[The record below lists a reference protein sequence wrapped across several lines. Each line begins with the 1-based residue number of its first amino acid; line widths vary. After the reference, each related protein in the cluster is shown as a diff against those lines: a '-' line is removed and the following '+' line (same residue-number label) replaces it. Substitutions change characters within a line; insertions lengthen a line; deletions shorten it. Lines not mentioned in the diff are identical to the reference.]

1 MSVKAIKKSFTAFTC
16 VLSIFSFQTGRANLG
31 MMPGAGGSGLQSGM
45 GQFSGFTGQ
54 QQYGGQ
60 QGFGQQGQFGQQ
72 GLGQQYG
79 AQQYGD
85 QQGQYGQQG
94 FGQQYGGQQGQYGQ
108 QGFGQQYGGQ
118 QGQYGQ
124 QGFGQQY
131 GGQQG
136 QYGQQDSNLGGGT
149 QDSWDGALNPVVT
162 SAYGMGG
169 MMGAPGM
176 GGMMGAPGMSMG
188 GFGNPQ
194 QAMNANNAY
203 RYIASTPNGVL
214 VGMSLAELNKYK
226 NLITQGLSYGVNPQ
240 GMQTELQRLQY
251 ALSPALKQQLLVDP
265 GGTTIPNIQADQEQ
279 VERIKAIVEDWT
291 TGRIYDEIMHMNVV
305 DPTHAEKIFD
315 KMSDDSG
322 IVAIGV
328 RNAMV
333 PPNIKSNADIVKAR
347 MLEARASLLH
357 ALVSGII
364 NNASKIVQDVIRQQE
379 NPGSASFSSFGSSS
393 MGSSLGSSS
402 GNYSS
407 SSGNYSSSSGSLGS
421 SNSSFGSSGNFGS
434 IGSLGGSSS
443 FGSTGSLGG
452 VSSFGSTGGSRVV
465 ITKGYLS
472 TLAAKLKGAIREL
485 QNSEFHDLI
494 TGSETI
500 GATLQD
506 DARALKEITHT
517 IENPSG
523 RNRFSAPSQ
532 VQKEAKIVYD
542 KLVGLGDSELF
553 KTYSSP
559 ESMQRAI
566 NSLETIAEAPEQSL
580 RGVPWIKIMDQIGR
594 LSKARAI
601 DIYKDI
607 AEEITQLT
615 AKTDVDASVK
625 VKRFFVSSPSRVTRD
640 DLESKLGSLVNVI
653 YDFNHESD
661 FADREVTY
669 DDAESK
675 IRTGYDFLY
684 KNKDETATKSQRNRV
699 KKMANLYNELN
710 KKSQTQLSENSI
722 INNAVKILSKSIVA
736 GLEIPP
742 DSEELEKMKEE
753 GKIPSE
759 IEVKNL
765 LAKLKSAQV
774 QVIVTRLQEQY
785 PSNKEL
791 EEEVES
797 NPSAF
802 VNEEK
807 ILRMAVNGVG
817 GKKRSTALKLHK
829 LLVKKFNDFSN

>member
-16 VLSIFSFQTGRANLG
+16 VLSIFSFQTGSAAVG
-31 MMPGAGGSGLQSGM
+31 VMPGAGGFGPQPGM
-45 GQFSGFTGQ
+45 DQYSGFSGQ
-54 QQYGGQ
+54 QQ
-60 QGFGQQGQFGQQ
+60 FG
-72 GLGQQYG
+72 
-79 AQQYGD
+79 
-85 QQGQYGQQG
+85 GQQG
-94 FGQQYGGQQGQYGQ
+94 FGQQYGGQQGFGQQFGGQ
-108 QGFGQQYGGQ
+108 QGYGQQYGGQ

-124 QGFGQQY
+124 QY
-131 GGQQG
+131 GGA
-136 QYGQQDSNLGGGT
+136 T
-149 QDSWDGALNPVVT
+149 QDSWDGALNPVVA
-162 SAYGMGG
+162 SPYGMGG

-176 GGMMGAPGMSMG
+176 GGMMGAPGMGGMMGAPGMGGMMGAPGMGGMMG

-203 RYIASTPNGVL
+203 KYIASTPNGVL
-214 VGMSLAELNKYK
+214 VGMSVAELNKYK

-279 VERIKAIVEDWT
+279 VERMKAIVEDWT
-291 TGRIYDEIMHMNVV
+291 TGRIYDEVMHMNVV

-315 KMSDDSG
+315 KMSDDGG
-322 IVAIGV
+322 IIAIGV

-333 PPNIKSNADIVKAR
+333 PPNIKSSSDIVKAR
-347 MLEARASLLH
+347 MLEARSSLLH

-379 NPGSASFSSFGSSS
+379 NPGSASFSSFGSST
-393 MGSSLGSSS
+393 MGSSLV
-402 GNYSS
+402 
-407 SSGNYSSSSGSLGS
+407 SSSGSYSPSSDSLGS
-421 SNSSFGSSGNFGS
+421 SGSFGSSGSSFGSSGSFGS
-434 IGSLGGSSS
+434 TGSLGGSSS

-452 VSSFGSTGGSRVV
+452 SSSFGSTGSLGGSSSFGSMGSLGGSSSFGSTGGSRVV

-500 GATLQD
+500 VATLQD

-542 KLVGLGDSELF
+542 KLVGLGNSELF
-553 KTYSSP
+553 KSYSNSD
-559 ESMQRAI
+559 SMQRAI
-566 NSLETIAEAPEQSL
+566 DSLETIAQAPEESL
-580 RGVPWIKIMDQIGR
+580 RGVPWVKIMNQIGR
-594 LSKARAI
+594 LSKAMAI
-601 DIYKDI
+601 FIYKDI
-607 AEEITQLT
+607 AAEVTQLT
-615 AKTDVDASVK
+615 AKTDVDTSVK
-625 VKRFFVSSPSRVTRD
+625 IKKFFVSSPTRTTRD

-653 YDFNHESD
+653 YDFNNKSD
-661 FADREVTY
+661 FAEQEVTY

-699 KKMANLYNELN
+699 KKMADLYNELN
-710 KKSQTQLSENSI
+710 GKSQTELSENST
-722 INNAVKILSKSIVA
+722 INNAVKILSKNIVT

-742 DSEELEKMKEE
+742 DSKELEKMKTE

-765 LAKLKSAQV
+765 LAELKSAQV
-774 QVIVTRLQEQY
+774 QVVVTRLQEQY